1 MSSRIKLS
9 ASVSPQIGEAVE
21 CLLWQGLHGSTR
33 SEVVR
38 RLLEQAVELQ
48 IVRGHLRHD
57 QLSEARRP
65 TVDVTS
71 LGSGFKEVER

>member
-1 MSSRIKLS
+1 MAKSVKVSTIVS
-9 ASVSPQIGEAVE
+9 APVGEAIE

-38 RLLEQAVELQ
+38 RLIEQAVELQ

-57 QLSEARRP
+57 QLTEPAKRPEPARQ
-65 TVDVTS
+65 DF
-71 LGSGFKEVER
+71 GSAR

>member
-1 MSSRIKLS
+1 MSKLAKLS
-9 ASVSPQIGEAVE
+9 CAVSPQVAEAVE

-38 RLLEQAVELQ
+38 RLIEQAVELQ

-57 QLSEARRP
+57 QLNEDKRASAVGAP
-65 TVDVTS
+65 
-71 LGSGFKEVER
+71 